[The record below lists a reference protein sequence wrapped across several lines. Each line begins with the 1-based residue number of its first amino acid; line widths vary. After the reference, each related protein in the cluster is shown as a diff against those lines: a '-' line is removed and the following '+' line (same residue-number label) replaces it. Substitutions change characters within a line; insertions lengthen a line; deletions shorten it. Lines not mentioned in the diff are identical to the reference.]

1 MSKIDIFALGGQN
14 ELGKNMYVVEVD
26 KKIFVFEAGLKYADD
41 KLLGVDYI
49 LPNYDYLKEN
59 KNRIVGIFITHGHDE
74 QMGALSDLL
83 IDIPNVKIY
92 GGKFTLEII
101 KQDLEESGIKKAN
114 LIEVKPHKTL
124 NFGSENIFP
133 IQVSHALPDSYL
145 YVLNTKNGA
154 IVFTGNYLFD
164 PSMSGPYSTDIGKLA
179 YVGKQGVLCL
189 MSESLY
195 ASNKGYTSPNH
206 LASSSIRDTID
217 ENDGRIFFN
226 IFENQIYRI
235 QELFNEISKTS
246 RNVVIMGKS
255 LENIILKGIELNYIK
270 FDREK
275 ILPINHVT
283 DKQICVIISNERERP
298 YSTLKRILRNSD
310 KFVTLKEDD
319 CVVMLSPLYEGS
331 ELTATKIF
339 NKIAKVGTKLVVL
352 SNKFLSPHAS
362 SQDIMLMINL
372 MQPKYFFPV
381 MGEYRHQ
388 VEASN
393 LAKKLNI
400 PDENILLNLNGDI
413 ATFKNG
419 KLISNDGKIK
429 VDDIL
434 IDGKTVGDIGDLVL
448 KDREML
454 SDSGIVI
461 VNANIDKKTKTII
474 NKANVLTKGFIYV
487 KDNIDLIKEAENI
500 VTNVINDDIDIND
513 NYIDYNKIK
522 LDIRD
527 RLGKYLYQETESKPM
542 IIIIIQEVL

>member
-1 MSKIDIFALGGQN
+1 MSKINIFALGGQN

-26 KKIFVFEAGLKYADD
+26 NKIFIFEAGLKYADD
-41 KLLGVDYI
+41 KQLGVDYI

-59 KNRIVGIFITHGHDE
+59 KDRIVGIFITHGHDE
-74 QMGALSDLL
+74 QMGALSNIL
-83 IDIPNVKIY
+83 IDIPNIKIY

-101 KQDLEESGIKKAN
+101 KQDLYESNIKKAN
-114 LIEVKPHKTL
+114 LIEIKPHKTI
-124 NFGSENIFP
+124 NFGECNIFP

-195 ASNKGYTSPNH
+195 AANKGYTAPNH
-206 LASSSIRDTID
+206 LASPIIRDTID

-226 IFENQIYRI
+226 IFETQIYRI

-246 RNVVIMGKS
+246 RNVVIIGKS
-255 LENIILKGIELNYIK
+255 LENIILKAIELNYIK
-270 FDREK
+270 FDKER
-275 ILPINHVT
+275 ILPISHAT
-283 DKQICVIISNERERP
+283 DKQICVIISNEREKP
-298 YSTLKRILRNSD
+298 YSTLKRILRGTD

-319 CVVMLSPLYEGS
+319 CIVMLSPIYEGS
-331 ELTATKIF
+331 EITATKVF

-352 SNKFLSPHAS
+352 SSKFLSPHAS

-381 MGEYRHQ
+381 IGEYRHQ
-388 VEASN
+388 VEASKLAEN
-393 LAKKLNI
+393 LGIQK
-400 PDENILLNLNGDI
+400 ENILLNLNGDV

-419 KLISNDGKIK
+419 KLISNDSKVK

-434 IDGKTVGDIGDLVL
+434 IDGKTIGDIGDLVL

-461 VNANIDKKTKTII
+461 VNANIDKKTKKII
-474 NKANVLTKGFIYV
+474 NKVNILTKGFIYV
-487 KDNIDLIKEAENI
+487 KENIDLIKEAEAI
-500 VTNVINDDIDIND
+500 VTNLINEVVSENE
-513 NYIDYNKIK
+513 NYIDYNKLKI
-522 LDIRD
+522 DIRD

-542 IIIIIQEVL
+542 IIIIVQEVL